1 MNGGIL
7 MGQMMNFK
15 VDGKGTGMRL
25 DAVAGKH
32 TIAIDEPES
41 FGGKDSAIDPLSA
54 FLASLI
60 ACENVMA
67 QLIAQE
73 MKFDLQEI
81 SFDVEGSLDLAGL
94 MGDLS
99 VKPYF
104 QQVTV
109 KVSIETTESQERID
123 ELQQAVD
130 KRCPIFRTMKDAGI
144 PVGNHWVKSAVSV

>member
-1 MNGGIL
+1 
-7 MGQMMNFK
+7 MGKLMNFK
-15 VDGKGTGMRL
+15 VDGTGTGMRL
-25 DAVAGKH
+25 DAIAGKH
-32 TIAIDEPES
+32 TIAIDEPVS
-41 FGGKDSAIDPLSA
+41 MGGKDSAIDPLSA

-73 MKFDLQEI
+73 MKFDLQSI

-109 KVSIETTESQERID
+109 KATVETTETQERIN
-123 ELQQAVD
+123 ELQNLVD
-130 KRCPIFRTMKDAGI
+130 LRCPVFRTMKDAGI
-144 PVGNHWVKSAVSV
+144 PIENQWEKAVVTV